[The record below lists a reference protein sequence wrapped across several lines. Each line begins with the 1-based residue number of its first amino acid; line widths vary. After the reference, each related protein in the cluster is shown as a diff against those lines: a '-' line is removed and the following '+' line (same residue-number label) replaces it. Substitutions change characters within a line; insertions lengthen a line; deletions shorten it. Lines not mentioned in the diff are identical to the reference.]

1 MSTLRFLVIVGINLA
16 ITLATIFLLVPNINQ
31 STLGNNFV
39 ESNRLP
45 SEQISDDVVV
55 TIVEAVNPAV
65 LSIVVSRD
73 VPVYERF
80 LRDFGPFGF
89 QIPDRREIGTE
100 ERQVGSG
107 SGFVVSESGLVVTNR
122 HVVNIDDAEYVGIDA
137 DGNQYNLELLERDP
151 MLDIAVLQITE
162 VPNDL
167 IWLEFGDSD
176 ELRLGQSVIAIGN
189 ALGEFSNSVS
199 RGIVSGL
206 SRSIVAGSGM
216 GQTELLENV
225 IQTDAA
231 INPGNSG
238 GPLLNLAGEVIG
250 VNVAVARGSENIGFS
265 IPSNAVMDIVESI
278 SETGRI
284 IRPYLGVRYVM
295 INDAIVEEFDL
306 EVTEGAL
313 VFGSGQGFAV
323 DPESPAAI
331 AGIREG
337 DIIISVAGTS
347 VDTIRSLAS
356 ILREQSVG
364 ENIDITVN
372 RSGEIIQLS
381 TRLVEFE

>member
-1 MSTLRFLVIVGINLA
+1 
-16 ITLATIFLLVPNINQ
+16 
-31 STLGNNFV
+31 
-39 ESNRLP
+39 
-45 SEQISDDVVV
+45 
-55 TIVEAVNPAV
+55 
-65 LSIVVSRD
+65 
-73 VPVYERF
+73 
-80 LRDFGPFGF
+80 
-89 QIPDRREIGTE
+89 
-100 ERQVGSG
+100 
-107 SGFVVSESGLVVTNR
+107 
-122 HVVNIDDAEYVGIDA
+122 
-137 DGNQYNLELLERDP
+137 
-151 MLDIAVLQITE
+151 
-162 VPNDL
+162 
-167 IWLEFGDSD
+167 
-176 ELRLGQSVIAIGN
+176 
-189 ALGEFSNSVS
+189 
-199 RGIVSGL
+199 
-206 SRSIVAGSGM
+206 
-216 GQTELLENV
+216 
-225 IQTDAA
+225 
-231 INPGNSG
+231 
-238 GPLLNLAGEVIG
+238 
-250 VNVAVARGSENIGFS
+250 
-265 IPSNAVMDIVESI
+265 MDIVESI